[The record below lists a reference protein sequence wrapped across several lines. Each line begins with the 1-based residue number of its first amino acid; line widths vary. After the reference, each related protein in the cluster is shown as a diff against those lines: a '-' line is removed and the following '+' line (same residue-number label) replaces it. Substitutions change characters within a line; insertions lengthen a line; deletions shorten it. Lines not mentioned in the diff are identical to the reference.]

1 MSHDVAKRKASA
13 LLEWVCVHVCGAW
26 TSRFQTDTLSR
37 FSCTHTHTY
46 WRGRPANF
54 LSYLLLFLV
63 FHTVVTK
70 HRCNYA
76 EAKWRGVRKWE
87 LTHKVLLPIG
97 HDLKNKTKNA
107 MARRPKSCNK
117 QYASLRERR
126 QWASDVALLIFIFL
140 AYRRNVHNSR
150 SEATAKRH
158 CPKHQS

>member
-1 MSHDVAKRKASA
+1 MTWQNAKHQHFLSEFVCMCVAHGHLVFRLTHFRDFPA
-13 LLEWVCVHVCGAW
+13 
-26 TSRFQTDTLSR
+26 
-37 FSCTHTHTY
+37 HTHTY